1 MYPAMPFLLWFPVD
15 GVQGGVCLIGGEG
28 GCRGICVWGGVLPPL
43 ALSPGSMVQV
53 GVGVSMRTGFN
64 RVLERVS
71 ISEKVIIS

>member
-1 MYPAMPFLLWFPVD
+1 MC
-15 GVQGGVCLIGGEG
+15 VC
-28 GCRGICVWGGVLPPL
+28 GVLPPL
-43 ALSPGSMVQV
+43 ALSPGSVFLWGA